1 MTDDKMPL
9 TAHLT
14 ELRTRL
20 VISMAAIVAGSIGSY
35 IFAERIFAF
44 LAAPLIKNLPEDS
57 HLIFTG
63 VAEGFFTYLKTAL
76 YSGVFFAMPVVLFEI
91 WLFISPGLYKKEKRY
106 GLPFIF
112 FSTLFFVGGAAFG
125 YFIVFPFGFQ
135 FFLGFE
141 TDAIHPLPSIKE
153 YLSFT
158 VKLIM
163 AFGLIFELPLFTFFL
178 ARMGIVTGK
187 FMASQRRYAILL
199 IFVISAAITPPDP
212 LTQIMMAGP
221 LIVLYELSVIVA
233 RVFGRKR
240 DEEDVEEEEETPED
254 DGNDEGPDEELAG

>member
-1 MTDDKMPL
+1 MTDEKMPL
-9 TAHLT
+9 TAHLA

-20 VISMAAIVAGSIGSY
+20 IISLAAIVAGFIGSY

-44 LAAPLIKNLPEDS
+44 LAAPLIEVLPEES
-57 HLIFTG
+57 SLIFTG

-76 YSGVFFAMPVVLFEI
+76 YSGLFFAMPIVLFEI
-91 WLFISPGLYKKEKRY
+91 WRFVSPGLYKKEKRY
-106 GLPFIF
+106 ALPFIF
-112 FSTLFFVGGAAFG
+112 FSTLFFVGGTAFG

-178 ARMGIVTGK
+178 SRMGIVTGK
-187 FMASQRRYAILL
+187 FMASKRRYAILI
-199 IFVISAAITPPDP
+199 IFIISAAITPPDP
-212 LTQIMMAGP
+212 LTQVMMAGP
-221 LIVLYELSVIVA
+221 LIVLYELSIIVA
-233 RVFGRKR
+233 KIFGRKK
-240 DEEDVEEEEETPED
+240 EED
-254 DGNDEGPDEELAG
+254 DGDDDEGPEEEMAG

>member
-20 VISMAAIVAGSIGSY
+20 IITMAAIVVGSIGSY
-35 IFAERIFAF
+35 IFAEQIFAF
-44 LAAPLIKNLPEDS
+44 LAAPLIEALPADS
-57 HLIFTG
+57 SLIFTG

-91 WLFISPGLYKKEKRY
+91 WRFISPGLYKKEKRF

-125 YFIVFPFGFQ
+125 YYIVFPFGFQ

-199 IFVISAAITPPDP
+199 IFVISATITPPDP

-221 LIVLYELSVIVA
+221 LIVLYELSIIVA
-233 RVFGRKR
+233 RVFGKER
-240 DEEDVEEEEETPED
+240 DKDKEDVPED
-254 DGNDEGPDEELAG
+254 DGDDEGPDEELAG